1 MKLKFIGTGSAFNT
15 KLGNTSAYIK
25 ENNTLLLID
34 CGELTFDRILS
45 LNLLSDVNEVHIAV
59 THTHPDHIG
68 SLGSFIFYCYFIK
81 KIKPT
86 FHSADNDF
94 IRLLQYMGVTEEHCE
109 FEHNNANPNF
119 SIESLNIRLIYIET
133 DHVKEIQSFG
143 ILLVRNLKEKE
154 NEEVI
159 YYSGDSCDIKDDTIN
174 ALKTGQI
181 DLLYQDTCKA
191 DYDGNAHLSL
201 RKLVEVIPEELRKN
215 VYIIHTDEGFD
226 FDEAR
231 ELGFNIAEIE
241 GDGLKIMRRYIVWEF
256 DKHEGWEPH
265 QFDSLEKAEEFKSG
279 LEKVCSNE
287 YVLTKQINSIMDNLK
302 DNRPIFQ
309 KGNNLDGFA
318 DWWTCPVCRNIVCDP
333 WNGKYSRLDKCE
345 NCGQE
350 LNWMNY

>member
-25 ENNTLLLID
+25 ENNTLLLLD

-81 KIKPT
+81 KIKPI

-94 IRLLQYMGVTEEHCE
+94 IRLLQYMGVTGEHCK

-119 SIESLNIRLIYIET
+119 AIKNLNIKLNFIQNN
-133 DHVKEIQSFG
+133 HVKEIVSFG
-143 ILLVRNLKEKE
+143 ILLVKYF
-154 NEEVI
+154 NELHREVI
-159 YYSGDSCDIKDDTIN
+159 YYSGDCYDIKDDTIN

-191 DYDGNAHLSL
+191 DYDGNVHLSL
-201 RKLVEVIPEELRKN
+201 RRLTELIPEELRGK
-215 VYIIHTDEGFD
+215 IFIMHTDEGFD
-226 FDEAR
+226 FNEAK

-241 GDGLKIMRRYIVWEF
+241 G
-256 DKHEGWEPH
+256 
-265 QFDSLEKAEEFKSG
+265 EE
-279 LEKVCSNE
+279 
-287 YVLTKQINSIMDNLK
+287 I
-302 DNRPIFQ
+302 R
-309 KGNNLDGFA
+309 
-318 DWWTCPVCRNIVCDP
+318 
-333 WNGKYSRLDKCE
+333 
-345 NCGQE
+345 
-350 LNWMNY
+350 